1 MTMTYVDD
9 DDEDDY
15 GGGDD
20 DDDVKCRAN
29 INVEEISP
37 KKGFQINKSFG
48 ILVFVSD
55 YHDTVRVV

>member
-29 INVEEISP
+29 INVEEISQ
-37 KKGFQINKSFG
+37 KKRDFE
-48 ILVFVSD
+48 
-55 YHDTVRVV
+55 